1 MTRVR
6 ATFHYAMRRFLVE
19 DGLLGGSFALRIE
32 NHDVTIIFPLAGG
45 RDENPATASPG
56 APLNDRFPE
65 RDEMPLVEGAQDI
78 HVTMGSRSMGEG
90 PTLDNVDVL
99 RAEVI
104 LDAATFGA
112 ADFHGGGTASQVW
125 ERAKREVEDAGR
137 AADAAIERLI
147 SWIRVRHGQVWLGL
161 YGEDVR
167 RVGSEEVVDMEAA
180 RRLPWPARL
189 DMAFSVVERNTPL
202 NSERLGALRPLV
214 EANSPPGLAE
224 LLLADARLVATSAEP
239 PDPSRAL
246 LMAAVACEVKIKA
259 FLRECANAE
268 QAPLVE
274 LLLSNPRDWSVAA
287 AALFDQPLRIVARD
301 ITQGRA
307 GEGFVETRQ
316 RTFSAAQCAS
326 SPRGRALRA

>member
-1 MTRVR
+1 V
-6 ATFHYAMRRFLVE
+6 
-19 DGLLGGSFALRIE
+19 
-32 NHDVTIIFPLAGG
+32 
-45 RDENPATASPG
+45 
-56 APLNDRFPE
+56 

-78 HVTMGSRSMGEG
+78 HVTMGSSSNEG
-90 PTLDNVDVL
+90 PTLENVDVL
-99 RAEVI
+99 RVEVI
-104 LDAATFGA
+104 LEAATFGA
-112 ADFHGGGTASQVW
+112 ADFHGPGTSPEVW
-125 ERAKREVEDAGR
+125 ERAKRDVEGAGR
-137 AADAAIERLI
+137 AADTAMERLI
-147 SWIRVRHGQVWLGL
+147 SWIRARHGQVWLGL

-167 RVGSEEVVDMEAA
+167 RVGSEEVVDIEAA

-189 DMAFSVVERNTPL
+189 DMAFSVVEPNTPL
-202 NSERLGALRPLV
+202 NRERLEALQPLV
-214 EANSPPGLAE
+214 EAGSAPGLAE
-224 LLLADARLVATSAEP
+224 LLLADARFIAASAEP

-246 LMAAVACEVKIKA
+246 LVAAVACEVKIKA